1 MGQAHHEGGS
11 LPALIIVSRAQ
22 PVKPLYLLLRILRC
36 LQIVIP
42 FALCYDEYKQ
52 EGFCMVGFHSRLAK
66 EGGERMSDYEIIMV
80 ILTVLSLVVVL
91 ITKDQK

>member
-1 MGQAHHEGGS
+1 MSSLQELAGHRSPCYSTLSLYHGS
-11 LPALIIVSRAQ
+11 MVNYNVLFWMLRSDAQSDMIIASRKVSAWRAFA
-22 PVKPLYLLLRILRC
+22 PRC
-36 LQIVIP
+36 T
-42 FALCYDEYKQ
+42 
-52 EGFCMVGFHSRLAK
+52 K